1 MIRISIQFTEEQIK
15 LLKTMAKARKTS
27 VSKLVRESVT
37 LFLANNSDE
46 VIREVKRQSVLEGLK
61 KIKEMKYRDIEGKTD
76 LSTNHDEYLAEIY
89 AS

>member
-15 LLKTMAKARKTS
+15 LLKTIAKARKTS
-27 VSKLVRESVT
+27 VANLVRESVT
-37 LFLANNSDE
+37 LFLNNNSDE
-46 VIREVKRQSVLEGLK
+46 AIREVKRQQVLEGLK

>member
-1 MIRISIQFTEEQIK
+1 MIRMSIQFTEEQIK
-15 LLKTMAKARKTS
+15 LLKTIAKARKTS
-27 VSKLVRESVT
+27 VANLVRESVT
-37 LFLANNSDE
+37 LFLNNNSDE
-46 VIREVKRQSVLEGLK
+46 AIHEVKRQQVLEGLK

>member
-1 MIRISIQFTEEQIK
+1 MIRMSIQFTEEQIK
-15 LLKTMAKARKTS
+15 LLKTIAKARKTS
-27 VSKLVRESVT
+27 VANLVRESVT
-37 LFLANNSDE
+37 LFLNNNSDE
-46 VIREVKRQSVLEGLK
+46 AIREVKRQQVLEGLK

>member
-1 MIRISIQFTEEQIK
+1 MIRMSIQFTEEQIK
-15 LLKTMAKARKTS
+15 LLKTIAKARKTS
-27 VSKLVRESVT
+27 VANLVRESVR
-37 LFLANNSDE
+37 LFLNNNSDE
-46 VIREVKRQSVLEGLK
+46 AIREVKRQQVLEGLK

>member
-1 MIRISIQFTEEQIK
+1 MSIQFTEEQIK
-15 LLKTMAKARKTS
+15 LLKTIAKARKTS
-27 VSKLVRESVT
+27 VANLVRESVT
-37 LFLANNSDE
+37 LFLNNNSDE
-46 VIREVKRQSVLEGLK
+46 AIREVKRQQVLEGLK